1 MTPMRHKVRIIL
13 SLMVPIVFFSGL
25 VASKQWTRDH
35 GIEVRLPIEGFD
47 PRDLLS
53 GHYLIYRIN
62 YGVAVCPSNR
72 SETIPDAASGEK
84 VPAYVCL
91 NPRSFRFGNTKNPE
105 CGLTIRGACRG
116 EQFLAGVERF
126 YIPEAYA
133 HPLDAAV
140 RNKSG
145 EIILSVTDSGTASVK
160 GLLIGGR
167 PWQEAVTPE
176 PVR

>member
-1 MTPMRHKVRIIL
+1 MTHTRRKIRIIL
-13 SLMVPIVFFSGL
+13 SLMIPILFLSGL
-25 VASKQWTRDH
+25 VANRQWIRHH

-47 PRDLLS
+47 PRDLLA
-53 GHYLIYRIN
+53 GHYLTYRIN
-62 YGVAVCPSNR
+62 YGVAVCSNSR
-72 SETIPDAASGEK
+72 PKTIPDNPGEI
-84 VPAYVCL
+84 PAHVCL
-91 NPRSFRFGNTKNPE
+91 TPLSFKFGNNRDPE
-105 CGLTIRGACRG
+105 CHITIRGTCRG
-116 EQFLAGVERF
+116 QQFLAGIERF
-126 YIPEAYA
+126 YIPESYA

-145 EIILSVTDSGTASVK
+145 EILLSVTDSGTASVK